1 MKKKELKREID
12 SLKENFE
19 QMAKENQILKE
30 EILKLN
36 KEIDYA
42 KVFKN
47 NSIKFYKNFLENP
60 NLSCLERNDILSL
73 ININTPHDILSFT
86 FCENFEKKSVFKADL
101 EKEQINAQKLLLEK
115 EYPGTFH
122 RDKNEFDFM
131 MVKFKDEAF
140 LTFDLFVDDVY
151 KKKFEEFVSGTLYK
165 LAATY
170 GVTPMLSAAIDEFL
184 DDIVIFDFR
193 HQKYGKIVYTC
204 FETKI
209 NTQEFGKF
217 VQDGMYKLFPNC
229 DSSIYHL
236 TSAYGIS
243 TGHIIIS
250 STI

>member
-36 KEIDYA
+36 KEIDDV

-115 EYPGTFH
+115 KYPGTFH
-122 RDKNEFDFM
+122 RDKNEFDFI
-131 MVKFKDEAF
+131 MVKFKDEN
-140 LTFDLFVDDVY
+140 
-151 KKKFEEFVSGTLYK
+151 LYQEHYTSW
-165 LAATY
+165 LQLMA
-170 GVTPMLSAAIDEFL
+170 S
-184 DDIVIFDFR
+184 
-193 HQKYGKIVYTC
+193 HQSYQLQLM
-204 FETKI
+204 
-209 NTQEFGKF
+209 NSW
-217 VQDGMYKLFPNC
+217 M
-229 DSSIYHL
+229 
-236 TSAYGIS
+236 
-243 TGHIIIS
+243 IS
-250 STI
+250 SYSILDIKNTAR